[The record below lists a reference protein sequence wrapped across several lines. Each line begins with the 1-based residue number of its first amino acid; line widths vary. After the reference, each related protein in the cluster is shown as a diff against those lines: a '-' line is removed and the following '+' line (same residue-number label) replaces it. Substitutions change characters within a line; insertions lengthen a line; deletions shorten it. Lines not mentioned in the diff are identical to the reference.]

1 VKQES
6 RAAMATRLSR
16 QMIMK
21 LSLGAMLAS
30 LLLLGLFTW
39 IYAPLL
45 SPAGFVLSC
54 ITILVWV
61 FFAWSMNVLRT
72 LSQLSPRLLKPGSRL
87 ASFSVTTGGGLVALA
102 VAVAAL
108 GWLFYAQGQPAGSIP
123 QKSHWWGHALMLV
136 ATGFGLLKFFFVF
149 KQSASEDTGMSV
161 MENANK
167 RDRLISEIRNV
178 TASPW
183 MQAFGSGSAGNR
195 LRASLLWLE
204 EEIRLSLPQHGFAL
218 AESSVTHFLD
228 EQWRLL
234 TFVKDLQERNEAGDN
249 NLSEAERRVLESIN
263 KSGRIA
269 RKIAA

>member
-1 VKQES
+1 
-6 RAAMATRLSR
+6 MATRLSR

-21 LSLGAMLAS
+21 LSLAAMLAS

-45 SPAGFVLSC
+45 SVPGFVLSC
-54 ITILVWV
+54 LTILGWV
-61 FFAWSMNVLRT
+61 FFAWAMNVLRT
-72 LSQLSPRLLKPGSRL
+72 MSQLSPRLFKPGSRF
-87 ASFSVTTGGGLVALA
+87 ASFSVTTGAGLIAFA
-102 VAVAAL
+102 IAVAAI
-108 GWLFYAQGQPAGSIP
+108 GWLFFAQSQPVASIA
-123 QKSHWWGHALMLV
+123 QKSHWWGQALLMV
-136 ATGFGLLKFFFVF
+136 ATGFGMLKFFFVF
-149 KQSASEDTGMSV
+149 KQAASEDTGTAV

-167 RDRLISEIRNV
+167 RDRLVSEIKNV
-178 TASPW
+178 VASPW
-183 MQAFGSGSAGNR
+183 MQTFDSGSAGNR
-195 LRASLLWLE
+195 LRASLSWLE

-218 AESSVTHFLD
+218 AESSVSYFLE

-234 TFVKDLQERNEAGDN
+234 TFVKDLQEKGERSDT